1 VLSVA
6 MGGQAV
12 SVGPEFW
19 NYLNLETA
27 ALV

>member
-6 MGGQAV
+6 MGVQAV
-12 SVGPEFW
+12 SVGPEFR
-19 NYLNLETA
+19 NHLNLETA